1 MAVVIRDAE
10 TYFGEYEKDRYARYV
25 EIRKQDMKNAGIPV
39 SQAKEY
45 FEVLLDF
52 KKSTL
57 AVDALS
63 KQYNALVDEAAE
75 LKQKYSRAQTKAERD
90 NLLKE
95 YNRMQTKME
104 DIKAVYDH
112 YRNRYLMLEPEAA
125 RIGELIDTR
134 LEERGFD
141 KGLDERAKKP
151 NQPRTSKPR
160 K

>member
-1 MAVVIRDAE
+1 
-10 TYFGEYEKDRYARYV
+10 
-25 EIRKQDMKNAGIPV
+25 
-39 SQAKEY
+39 
-45 FEVLLDF
+45 
-52 KKSTL
+52 
-57 AVDALS
+57 
-63 KQYNALVDEAAE
+63 
-75 LKQKYSRAQTKAERD
+75 
-90 NLLKE
+90 
-95 YNRMQTKME
+95 MQTKME